1 MDFYSFKNQ
10 CARMVVIDF
19 AHHSTVRNIISHHV
33 TAPHVSNSGKIFKLF
48 LITFIT
54 KMQSKK

>member
-1 MDFYSFKNQ
+1 
-10 CARMVVIDF
+10 
-19 AHHSTVRNIISHHV
+19 VRNIISHHV
-33 TAPHVSNSGKIFKLF
+33 TAPHVSNSGKFFKLF